1 MFILGKSPNRMLR
14 IKNMTTDE
22 NNNKKSEMS
31 NKNPH
36 KI

>member
-1 MFILGKSPNRMLR
+1 MFILGKSPDKMLI

-22 NNNKKSEMS
+22 NNSKKSEMS